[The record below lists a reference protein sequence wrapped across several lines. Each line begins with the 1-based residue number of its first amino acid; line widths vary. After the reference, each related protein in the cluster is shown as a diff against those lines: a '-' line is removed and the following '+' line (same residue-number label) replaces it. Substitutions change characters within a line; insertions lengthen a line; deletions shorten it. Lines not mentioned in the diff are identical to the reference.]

1 MGELPTVFFFAR
13 SPEAPRTTMV
23 VFCLSSMHLR
33 EKKKCSQRY
42 CSDTA
47 EGPRAQTRTQGRAAA
62 GEGAS

>member
-33 EKKKCSQRY
+33 EKCGQRY

-47 EGPRAQTRTQGRAAA
+47 EAPRAQTRTQGRAAA